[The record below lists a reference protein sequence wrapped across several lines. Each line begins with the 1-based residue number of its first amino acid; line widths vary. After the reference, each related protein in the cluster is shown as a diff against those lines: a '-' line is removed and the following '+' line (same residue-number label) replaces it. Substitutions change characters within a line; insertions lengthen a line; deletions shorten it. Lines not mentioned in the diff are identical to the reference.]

1 MRSRSFHSGNK
12 PDDARVLFSR
22 IAGTCSAVN
31 ITDLRVPA
39 THIVN
44 GDPLMLDCVYELAP
58 DETKLVVK
66 WLLNEQQVYQWIP
79 GSRPYSL
86 NVMRNR
92 IDEKHEASPEPEKA
106 HRALVIAK
114 PTWNMSGEYTCVV
127 DSFQSSARK
136 SSILQIVV
144 PPEEL
149 SIREK
154 KEAETENEEEAEVTC
169 EADDAYPEPQLSLQ
183 FRNGESLIN
192 QVLNQ
197 STCLCFSM
205 ILFKVESL

>member
-1 MRSRSFHSGNK
+1 MDKILIKFFTFW
-12 PDDARVLFSR
+12 LFV
-22 IAGTCSAVN
+22 AGTCSAVN

-39 THIVN
+39 THVVN

-92 IDEKHEASPEPEKA
+92 IDEKHEASAEPEKA

-149 SIREK
+149 SIKEK

-183 FRNGESLIN
+183 FRNGDN
-192 QVLNQ
+192 
-197 STCLCFSM
+197 
-205 ILFKVESL
+205 